1 MWWRIFVIKHFRTAI
16 LAAVVLVSL
25 PATILF
31 VPGVSAGPIPA
42 AASTSKKKNKVRKS
56 KKQKVL
62 KGHHVKHSP
71 KPA

>member
-1 MWWRIFVIKHFRTAI
+1 
-16 LAAVVLVSL
+16 
-25 PATILF
+25 